1 MSRSSGKV
9 IKTLGDKNAELE
21 EYYFGKSTQPL
32 YCLLDQNEDLLQ
44 PAYGADYFK
53 FEVEP
58 FVEFLKNGISEYKK
72 R

>member
-1 MSRSSGKV
+1 MKEAVMHKFS
-9 IKTLGDKNAELE
+9 
-21 EYYFGKSTQPL
+21 
-32 YCLLDQNEDLLQ
+32 QNEDLLQ